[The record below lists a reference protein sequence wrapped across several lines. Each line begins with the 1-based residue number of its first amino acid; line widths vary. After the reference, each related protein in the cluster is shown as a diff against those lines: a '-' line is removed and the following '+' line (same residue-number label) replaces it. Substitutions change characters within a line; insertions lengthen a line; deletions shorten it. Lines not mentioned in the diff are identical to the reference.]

1 MATAAAKTTTKKR
14 VRKPNG
20 RDKKLNVYQRMLCV
34 MNAVEYVQKD
44 GKAGGGLQYS
54 YVSHDAVVGAVRDEM
69 VRFGIIMI
77 PVANEVKQDGNRTEV
92 LATYRIINV
101 DDPSDFVDVQS
112 VGYGVDR
119 QDKGPGKALSY
130 AKKYALLQSFLMATG
145 DDPERDNIDHS
156 AYANIDDVRAIYKEM
171 VSSNPGLSGP
181 EHKKMWQDALD
192 AIGAGDPRAV
202 LEERLEDLRSYAKP
216 SPKANGK
223 KSQAD
228 KLTEI
233 IQKRNP

>member
-1 MATAAAKTTTKKR
+1 M
-14 VRKPNG
+14 
-20 RDKKLNVYQRMLCV
+20 
-34 MNAVEYVQKD
+34 VE
-44 GKAGGGLQYS
+44 
-54 YVSHDAVVGAVRDEM
+54 
-69 VRFGIIMI
+69 FGIVMI
-77 PVANEVKQDGNRTEV
+77 PQSNEVKQDGNRTEV
-92 LATYRIINV
+92 IATYRIVNV

-130 AKKYALLQSFLMATG
+130 AKKYALLQAFLMETG
-145 DDPERDNIDHS
+145 DDPERDNINHS
-156 AYANIDDVRAIYKEM
+156 KYADIDDVRAIYKEM
-171 VSSNPGLSGP
+171 VSNNPGLSGP

-202 LEERLEDLRSYAKP
+202 LEEHLEELRSHAKP
-216 SPKANGK
+216 STKANGK

-233 IQKRNP
+233 IQKRNQ